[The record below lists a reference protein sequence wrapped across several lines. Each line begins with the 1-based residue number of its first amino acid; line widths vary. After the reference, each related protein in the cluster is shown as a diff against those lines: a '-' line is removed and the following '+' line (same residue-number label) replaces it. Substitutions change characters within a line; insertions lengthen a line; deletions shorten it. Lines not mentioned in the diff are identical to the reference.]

1 MNIQPLDAAVII
13 CCYTEDRWVALCAAI
28 DSALNQQ
35 LPPAEVIV
43 VVDYN
48 PALYMRVQAQYPA
61 VRVVANHE
69 RKGLSGARNT
79 GISVSSA
86 PITAFL
92 DDDAVA
98 EADWLARL
106 CAPMADPQVMGVGGK
121 LEPNWLDGFP
131 GWLPDEFYWVV
142 GCTYRGLPTQSGKV
156 RNMIGG
162 NMCIRRELFDEV
174 GGFRSEIGRIGTI
187 PLGGEETEFCIRAHQ
202 SRPESWFLYEPAAR
216 IQHEVPGKRT
226 TWRYFR
232 SRCYSEGLSKALIS
246 RLVGAQDG
254 LHSESSY
261 VMSVLPRGILRNLS
275 EVLFHRDIHG
285 LQRATVIVAGLV
297 ITTVGYLVGRVRV
310 KPLNFPAPM
319 LKAGDG

>member
-1 MNIQPLDAAVII
+1 MNTQPLDAAVII
-13 CCYTEDRWVALCAAI
+13 CCYTEDRWTALCAAI
-28 DSALNQQ
+28 ESALNQQ
-35 LPPAEVIV
+35 ALEVIV

-48 PALYMRVQAQYPA
+48 PALYARVQAHYPA
-61 VRVVANHE
+61 VRVVANRE

-79 GISVSSA
+79 GISASSA
-86 PITAFL
+86 HITAFL

-98 EADWLARL
+98 EPDWLARL
-106 CAPMADPQVMGVGGK
+106 CAPLAEPQVMGVGGK

-131 GWLPDEFYWVV
+131 AWLPAEFYWVV

-162 NMCIRRELFDEV
+162 NMCIRRELFNEV

-202 SRPESWFLYEPAAR
+202 SRPQSYFLYEPAAR
-216 IQHEVPGKRT
+216 IHHEVPGKRT

-261 VMSVLPRGILRNLS
+261 VMSVLPRGVLLNLRQL
-275 EVLFHRDIHG
+275 VLRLDVKG
-285 LQRATVIVAGLV
+285 LQRAVAIVAGLA
-297 ITTVGYLVGRVRV
+297 ITTTGYLVGRVRV
-310 KPLNFPAPM
+310 KPLNLPAPM